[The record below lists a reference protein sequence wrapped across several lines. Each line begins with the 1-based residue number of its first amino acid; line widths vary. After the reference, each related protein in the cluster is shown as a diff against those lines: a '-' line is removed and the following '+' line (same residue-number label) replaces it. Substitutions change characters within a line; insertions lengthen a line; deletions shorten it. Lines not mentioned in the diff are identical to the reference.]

1 MEARKV
7 MRYLSKALVV
17 AVGLFSIGV
26 LSSSVSAN
34 NLLEGSFKLERPIQ
48 WKSTVLP
55 AGDYTFKM
63 TRTQTDTNML
73 AVRGQK
79 KSMDILIFAQ
89 SACEKCKSGELQ
101 LDVQG
106 GTRVVTS
113 LELPGFHVDFNS
125 RQSPAQREQQMT
137 KAHAASEQV
146 AVHVDSN

>member
-1 MEARKV
+1 

-17 AVGLFSIGV
+17 AIGLFSIGV

-34 NLLEGSFKLERPIQ
+34 NLMVGSFRLERPIQ
-48 WKSTVLP
+48 WKNTVLP

-63 TRTQTDTNML
+63 THTQTDTNLL

-79 KSMDILIFAQ
+79 KAMDILIFAQ
-89 SACEKCKSGELQ
+89 SACETCKSGELQ

-113 LELPGFHVDFNS
+113 LDLPGFHVDFNS
-125 RQSPAQREQQMT
+125 HQSPSQREQQIS